1 MNSYQNIED
10 ESMPIKVLDGHLVD
24 VQGTL
29 INNKGELNE
38 VLYEAMLE
46 AQQNGENIYIYSSF
60 SSISL
65 LKQVGIDT
73 EKFHLINKSYF
84 RADAYSE
91 EFYTLVTGKVIDD
104 DPPHNII
111 TTDKEHGFVYP
122 NKEHYSFV
130 RTNVPENLIPHV
142 RQSAQKDLRISLRR
156 EGQSLPLS
164 KEEQRQKRF
173 EKEER
178 AVRRNKAEKAFEEE
192 LKKNPESRKRVRD
205 FEKPL
210 TKEEQ
215 ARIHL
220 EIRKKEYRE
229 KRNETY
235 LSKSR
240 VSSLQIWLSPAET
253 LKMINTKTPVI
264 VPSNER

>member
-1 MNSYQNIED
+1 MNNYQDIENNNIH
-10 ESMPIKVLDGHLVD
+10 IKVLDGHLVD

-29 INNKGELNE
+29 VDNKGKLNKA
-38 VLYEAMLE
+38 LYKAMLE

-91 EFYTLVTGKVIDD
+91 AFCTLVTGKVIDD
-104 DPPHNII
+104 NPPHNII

-156 EGQSLPLS
+156 EGQSVPPS

-220 EIRKKEYRE
+220 EIRKKEYWE
-229 KRNETY
+229 KKNETSA
-235 LSKSR
+235 SKSKI
-240 VSSLQIWLSPAET
+240 SSPQIWLSPAET
-253 LKMINTKTPVI
+253 LKMLNTKISVA
-264 VPSNER
+264 PSKER

>member
-10 ESMPIKVLDGHLVD
+10 KSMPIKVLDGHLVD

-29 INNKGELNE
+29 ISNKGELNE

-60 SSISL
+60 PSISL

-164 KEEQRQKRF
+164 KEEQRQKQF

-178 AVRRNKAEKAFEEE
+178 TIIRDRAREAFEEE
-192 LKKNPESRKRVRD
+192 RKKNPESRKKVRD
-205 FEKPL
+205 FEKLL

-220 EIRKKEYRE
+220 EFRKKEYRE
-229 KRNETY
+229 KRNETS